1 MQPRISE
8 PERKADRSTELRLQ
22 SVPTLPVPEPCPL
35 PNGGYPEE
43 PPMSHKERMK
53 RLKKTIPFLRI
64 GDIATARKAFLLPML
79 TEDEILYLD

>member
-1 MQPRISE
+1 MQPQPRISE
-8 PERKADRSTELRLQ
+8 PEHRSTELRLQ
-22 SVPTLPVPEPCPL
+22 TVPTPPVPEPD
-35 PNGGYPEE
+35 NGYPEE

-64 GDIATARKAFLLPML
+64 GDVGSARRAFLLPLL